1 METYQ
6 QNLPVDVNLEDNL
19 LQEQKSNQTEFNMTL
34 NKVNKVYPN
43 NVYALADLNL

>member
-6 QNLPVDVNLEDNL
+6 LNLPIDDNLEHNL
-19 LQEQKSNQTEFNMTL
+19 LQEQNSDQTQFNMTL

>member
-6 QNLPVDVNLEDNL
+6 LNLPIDNNLENNL
-19 LQEQKSNQTEFNMTL
+19 LQEQNSDQTQFNMTL